1 MRVGLAK
8 IIWLDGHPD
17 TERHW
22 QDAPQ
27 EVIDYWLGV
36 ADKYLTYLHSQGVV
50 IENKDEAIF
59 HHGYFPL
66 IEPLI
71 EEGK

>member
-1 MRVGLAK
+1 MTKQEEIREGLSDLIYGLAYRP
-8 IIWLDGHPD
+8 PD
-17 TERHW
+17 I
-22 QDAPQ
+22 D
-27 EVIDYWLGV
+27 VILR
-36 ADKYLTYLHSQGVV
+36 YLHSQGVV